1 MKHQALARVFAV
13 VLAIM
18 CLLMLLNGAT
28 GFGKAA
34 KAHEERTAFEEK
46 YAQQIENYV
55 TLHEQVENSISYDE
69 AYELLK
75 EKLEQHD
82 KDAAQHRTDTALY
95 TAEKGGNT
103 MGANLIWEAMPE
115 IAAAKQEL
123 AKAKKQFEDVQTAYN
138 GVKGDLQDIAAQA
151 QSDADESGMD
161 AAQMQQLAQEFA
173 ALLNTEP
180 RLPEGF
186 FIPEDHDLTGR
197 PLPKS
202 RRRTRMRKRWPRIRS
217 RSKPM
222 RTHLPN
228 GRNMTRR
235 QRNMTPPWRPTS
247 RSWRRMSPIPSG
259 KEHMTRHSTSS
270 RNMKSNMPPGKAR

>member
-46 YAQQIENYV
+46 YAQRIENYV

-95 TAEKGGNT
+95 TAEKGEGAFLNGKRVFCRERPADRAIISFGDFSHRRPDDLTDEHRVMFYLSPRVSKIRMFGSAAVDFALLVTGRIDGT
-103 MGANLIWEAMPE
+103 MFFT
-115 IAAAKQEL
+115 K
-123 AKAKKQFEDVQTAYN
+123 
-138 GVKGDLQDIAAQA
+138 LQWDIAP
-151 QSDADESGMD
+151 G
-161 AAQMQQLAQEFA
+161 
-173 ALLNTEP
+173 ALLTREAGGVVTSFEGDYTLDSRAVVAASCENIA
-180 RLPEGF
+180 RLIKE
-186 FIPEDHDLTGR
+186 
-197 PLPKS
+197 
-202 RRRTRMRKRWPRIRS
+202 
-217 RSKPM
+217 
-222 RTHLPN
+222 
-228 GRNMTRR
+228 
-235 QRNMTPPWRPTS
+235 
-247 RSWRRMSPIPSG
+247 SW
-259 KEHMTRHSTSS
+259 
-270 RNMKSNMPPGKAR
+270 